1 MSSETILLVE
11 DEPAIRRLMTIALEA
26 AGYGVIEARNGTEA
40 LRLFSPRIDL
50 LLTDMRLPSLKGEE
64 LIARL
69 RQRRRTLRVLAFSGF
84 SLNAPQGVPFLQKP
98 FAREALLHAVEEVL
112 KDGEEQ
118 PGA

>member
-40 LRLFSPRIDL
+40 LKLFSPRIDL
-50 LLTDMRLPSLKGEE
+50 LLTDMRLPYLKGEE

-69 RQRRRTLRVLAFSGF
+69 RQRRQTLRVLAFSGF

-98 FAREALLHAVEEVL
+98 FGREALLHAVEEVL
-112 KDGEEQ
+112 KNGEQ
-118 PGA
+118 